1 MFVAINIYCDKSFV
15 TTSILLSRQKTCFAA
30 TNTRLSQHTCV
41 CRDNF
46 FFFFFFFC
54 RDKNDTC
61 VSSSNDRHVPTIA
74 ATLDPA
80 GDLLLRPV
88 RVSPWAVNPSWNN
101 TLGIRPNGLL
111 LIPSIHTRPS
121 KQVSPFL
128 HHSSVKQSWL
138 RNCSYMTE
146 IVLLCMQNCT
156 SQRTKRTTGQHRG
169 THITT

>member
-1 MFVAINIYCDKSFV
+1 MFVAINICRDKSFV
-15 TTSILLSRQKTCFAA
+15 TTSILLSQ
-30 TNTRLSQHTCV
+30 QTCV
-41 CRDNF
+41 CRHIF

-54 RDKNDTC
+54 RDKNDIC
-61 VSSSNDRHVPTIA
+61 VSSRNDRHVPTIA

-80 GDLLLRPV
+80 GDLLFRPV

-111 LIPSIHTRPS
+111 LISSIHTRPS

-128 HHSSVKQSWL
+128 HHSSVKRSWL

-146 IVLLCMQNCT
+146 TALLCMQNCRRVRESVYLYIIQVSAQKERLGNT
-156 SQRTKRTTGQHRG
+156 EVHT
-169 THITT
+169 